1 MVDFAVKSNFSGVS
15 RLYLERLCRVLPGND
30 PDVRNI
36 ALDITMGR
44 NRSEIKMRWSPGVA
58 SFRVRITFDRTEPNV
73 TALLHALTSPPGKSG
88 LP

>member
-44 NRSEIKMRWSPGVA
+44 NRSKSCVRWSPGVG
-58 SFRVRITFDRTEPNV
+58 SFRVRMTFDRTEPSG
-73 TALLHALTSPPGKSG
+73 TTIIHAFTSPPGKSG